1 MNVKEYLKTIDIF
14 TSLEDKE
21 LEEIASFTNIEKFN
35 KDNIVFY
42 ESEKA
47 KYFYGLVSG
56 SVKLYKTG
64 FKNNEVVL
72 HYFSTP
78 TLIAEIISMEDL
90 IFPATAVSLQDDTK
104 VALINKDKFTSMLQ
118 VNSEFSYHIIKSL
131 TKKIKNLEQVINSN
145 LIFDSLTKVCYF
157 IKENPDY
164 LVTNTNVQTA
174 NMINM
179 APETLSRVLTK
190 LRKVGIL
197 NKQNNVIDN
206 EKLELFLEF

>member
-1 MNVKEYLKTIDIF
+1 MEVKQYLKTIDIF
-14 TSLEDKE
+14 GFLEDKE
-21 LEEIASFTNIEKFN
+21 LEQIASFTNVENYN

-42 ESEKA
+42 EGEKA

-72 HYFSTP
+72 HYFTTP

-90 IFPATAVSLQDDTK
+90 SFPATAVSLQDDTK
-104 VALINKDKFTSMLQ
+104 IALINKDKLKNMLRD
-118 VNSEFSYHIIKSL
+118 NSEFSYHIIKSL

-145 LIFDSLTKVCYF
+145 LIFDSVTKVCYF
-157 IKENPDY
+157 IKENPEY

-179 APETLSRVLTK
+179 APETLSRVLAK
-190 LRKVGIL
+190 LRKVGVL
-197 NKQNNVIDN
+197 DKQNNIIDS
-206 EKLELFLEF
+206 EKLSLFLEF